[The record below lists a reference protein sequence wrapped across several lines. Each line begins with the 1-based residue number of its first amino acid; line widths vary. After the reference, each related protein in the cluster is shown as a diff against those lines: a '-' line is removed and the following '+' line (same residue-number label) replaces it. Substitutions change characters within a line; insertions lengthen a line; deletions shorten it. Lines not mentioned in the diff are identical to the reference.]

1 MKRNR
6 FTDEQIIG
14 ILKEHEAGTPVSELC
29 RKHGVSDASIYK
41 WKAKFG
47 GMEVSEAKRLKTL
60 EDENTKLKRL
70 LADAML
76 DVLPKLGEFLAE
88 RGLKLSEAKTKLVHI
103 SEGFNFLGFNI
114 RTMSGKV
121 LVKPQKEKVLDHL
134 RQISTYLRSNRQL
147 RTVSMVKN
155 LNLVIRGWSLY
166 YRYVV
171 AKRTF
176 ATVDN
181 AIWPMLYKWA
191 KRRHPQ
197 KPLKWVA
204 QHYFTNG
211 VGSREW
217 QLNDGKRGL
226 LKHDFF
232 KIRRWIK
239 VNGRASPLDPD
250 LRVY

>member
-1 MKRNR
+1 
-6 FTDEQIIG
+6 
-14 ILKEHEAGTPVSELC
+14 
-29 RKHGVSDASIYK
+29 
-41 WKAKFG
+41 
-47 GMEVSEAKRLKTL
+47 
-60 EDENTKLKRL
+60 
-70 LADAML
+70 
-76 DVLPKLGEFLAE
+76 
-88 RGLKLSEAKTKLVHI
+88 
-103 SEGFNFLGFNI
+103 
-114 RTMSGKV
+114 
-121 LVKPQKEKVLDHL
+121 
-134 RQISTYLRSNRQL
+134 
-147 RTVSMVKN
+147 MVTN

-181 AIWPMLYKWA
+181 AIWPMIYKWA

-226 LKHDFF
+226 LKRERNEWPTAFGIDGIGFWLSV
-232 KIRRWIK
+232 RTSALS
-239 VNGRASPLDPD
+239 ASA
-250 LRVY
+250 